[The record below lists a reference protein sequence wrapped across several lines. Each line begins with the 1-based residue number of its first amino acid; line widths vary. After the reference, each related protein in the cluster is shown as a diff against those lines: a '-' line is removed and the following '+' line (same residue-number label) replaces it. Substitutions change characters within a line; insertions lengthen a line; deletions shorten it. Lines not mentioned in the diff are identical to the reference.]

1 VPRFIDRVNPLAG
14 IAHQRRVWS
23 WISFDVAN
31 QSFTLLINTLLF
43 SIFFQEV
50 VLKGSG
56 WEAYDDTAWS
66 LMFALSM
73 LLVVAVSP
81 IAGAM
86 ADELAWKKRLLL
98 GTGLVCAGATCALGL
113 LGPGAVVWA
122 MLLYIPANFC
132 FNLGENFLAAF
143 LPELA
148 PREKFG
154 LVSGFSWGIAYSGSL
169 VMLVLT
175 AAVMASVPA
184 LADPAGWR
192 WFFVFAG
199 VWFFVFAIPTLLF
212 LKERPRDPAL
222 GPVPG
227 LMRVSVLAVRRLGTS
242 VRNTGRHRDLAMLLV
257 ASLFYGTGMAVV
269 VVFAS
274 IIAKDF
280 GFQST
285 QLVVFVAVITVS
297 GVVGTLVPTFFQDRI
312 GHRRMT
318 ASLLL
323 VWVFTACGLAAFAFA
338 REQSPDPATF
348 PSWPIWIFGN
358 LLGFGL
364 GSLGSANRAFV
375 GYLTPASRS
384 AEVFGL
390 WGLVFKLA
398 GVLTL
403 PFALVKDTLGMPAS
417 LLVLAG
423 FVVVGLVLTMLVDE
437 RRGAL
442 AAAESDGPPK
452 AAPPA
457 SPTPAQEMPAATTA
471 TVATTPDVAPA
482 PAPAM
487 APAPAAPRTP
497 AASEPPPAPAPAA
510 LPPAAPAA
518 PAPGAPAP
526 GDAAPGP
533 KA

>member
-14 IAHQRRVWS
+14 IAHQRRLWS

-154 LVSGFSWGIAYSGSL
+154 LVSGFSWGVAYSGSL

-227 LMRVSVLAVRRLGTS
+227 LMKVSVLAVHRLGTS

-280 GFQST
+280 GFEST

-297 GVVGTLVPTFFQDRI
+297 GVIGTLVPTFFQDRI

-338 REQSPDPATF
+338 RQQSADPATF

-423 FVVVGLVLTMLVDE
+423 FVVVGLVLTMFVDE
-437 RRGAL
+437 QRGAA
-442 AAAESDGPPK
+442 AAAEAEGGMASGQGPSALGHRPS
-452 AAPPA
+452 AMGAEAGTAAVPAPVPAPAPAPPA
-457 SPTPAQEMPAATTA
+457 
-471 TVATTPDVAPA
+471 APA
-482 PAPAM
+482 PAPA
-487 APAPAAPRTP
+487 PAVGQGP
-497 AASEPPPAPAPAA
+497 AASVAPVGDAVAVAPESGPGPAA
-510 LPPAAPAA
+510 QA
-518 PAPGAPAP
+518 
-526 GDAAPGP
+526 
-533 KA
+533 